1 MVRLPDKN
9 LDGDSRVAGEL
20 FWQLN
25 DAQFS
30 TFAVIDKNAVLQE
43 RTRSTSRGVGT
54 HRRPHEVNN
63 TGVMPR
69 ALA

>member
-1 MVRLPDKN
+1 MRPLDKN
-9 LDGDSRVAGEL
+9 LGGDSRVAGEL

-30 TFAVIDKNAVLQE
+30 TVAVIGKNAV
-43 RTRSTSRGVGT
+43 RRRRMRSTSYGVGT

-69 ALA
+69 ASA